1 MIGICSSEI
10 TNVEFWV
17 ALVIYFII
25 YAPLSYALHKR
36 WGGIREKL
44 AVWRNLQQEGM
55 GLVIVIEPHGT
66 YAIYEQIVNQ
76 IRNQIIS
83 GELQPDEA
91 LPSIRGL
98 AADIGV
104 SVITTKHAYE
114 ELEREGLIR
123 SVSNKGFYV
132 CKYNTDYLHE
142 KQLMELEKRLQEWI
156 TLAKQ
161 AGLGTEDIREM
172 LEGLL

>member
-1 MIGICSSEI
+1 
-10 TNVEFWV
+10 
-17 ALVIYFII
+17 
-25 YAPLSYALHKR
+25 
-36 WGGIREKL
+36 
-44 AVWRNLQQEGM
+44 M

-76 IRNQIIS
+76 IKNQIIS
-83 GELQPDEA
+83 GE
-91 LPSIRGL
+91 L

>member
-1 MIGICSSEI
+1 
-10 TNVEFWV
+10 
-17 ALVIYFII
+17 
-25 YAPLSYALHKR
+25 
-36 WGGIREKL
+36 
-44 AVWRNLQQEGM
+44 M

-76 IRNQIIS
+76 IKNQIIS

-98 AADIGV
+98 A
-104 SVITTKHAYE
+104 VITTKHAYE

>member
-1 MIGICSSEI
+1 
-10 TNVEFWV
+10 
-17 ALVIYFII
+17 
-25 YAPLSYALHKR
+25 
-36 WGGIREKL
+36 
-44 AVWRNLQQEGM
+44 M

-76 IRNQIIS
+76 IKNQIIS

-91 LPSIRGL
+91 LPSLRGL
-98 AADIGV
+98 AAD
-104 SVITTKHAYE
+104 
-114 ELEREGLIR
+114 
-123 SVSNKGFYV
+123 
-132 CKYNTDYLHE
+132 
-142 KQLMELEKRLQEWI
+142 MELVKRLQEWI

>member
-1 MIGICSSEI
+1 
-10 TNVEFWV
+10 
-17 ALVIYFII
+17 
-25 YAPLSYALHKR
+25 
-36 WGGIREKL
+36 
-44 AVWRNLQQEGM
+44 M

-76 IRNQIIS
+76 IKNQ
-83 GELQPDEA
+83 
-91 LPSIRGL
+91 
-98 AADIGV
+98 
-104 SVITTKHAYE
+104 
-114 ELEREGLIR
+114 IR

>member
-1 MIGICSSEI
+1 
-10 TNVEFWV
+10 
-17 ALVIYFII
+17 
-25 YAPLSYALHKR
+25 
-36 WGGIREKL
+36 
-44 AVWRNLQQEGM
+44 M

-76 IRNQIIS
+76 IKNQIIS

-91 LPSIRGL
+91 LPS
-98 AADIGV
+98 
-104 SVITTKHAYE
+104 S
-114 ELEREGLIR
+114 REGLIR

>member
-1 MIGICSSEI
+1 MDWNLTNDRPIYLQLEEI
-10 TNVEFWV
+10 LMQAIASGQYPAGSRLPAV
-17 ALVIYFII
+17 
-25 YAPLSYALHKR
+25 
-36 WGGIREKL
+36 RE
-44 AVWRNLQQEGM
+44 
-55 GLVIVIEPHGT
+55 
-66 YAIYEQIVNQ
+66 
-76 IRNQIIS
+76 
-83 GELQPDEA
+83 
-91 LPSIRGL
+91 L
-98 AADIGV
+98 AAEAGV
-104 SVITTKHAYE
+104 NPNTMQRALT

>member
-1 MIGICSSEI
+1 
-10 TNVEFWV
+10 
-17 ALVIYFII
+17 
-25 YAPLSYALHKR
+25 
-36 WGGIREKL
+36 
-44 AVWRNLQQEGM
+44 M

-76 IRNQIIS
+76 IKNQIIS

-114 ELEREGLIR
+114 PRHFHTDIQD
-123 SVSNKGFYV
+123 SFQV
-132 CKYNTDYLHE
+132 C
-142 KQLMELEKRLQEWI
+142 RL
-156 TLAKQ
+156 KVFHK
-161 AGLGTEDIREM
+161 
-172 LEGLL
+172 

>member
-1 MIGICSSEI
+1 
-10 TNVEFWV
+10 
-17 ALVIYFII
+17 
-25 YAPLSYALHKR
+25 
-36 WGGIREKL
+36 
-44 AVWRNLQQEGM
+44 M

-76 IRNQIIS
+76 IKNQIIS

-104 SVITTKHAYE
+104 SVITT
-114 ELEREGLIR
+114 
-123 SVSNKGFYV
+123 
-132 CKYNTDYLHE
+132 DYLHE

-161 AGLGTEDIREM
+161 AELGTEDIREM

>member
-1 MIGICSSEI
+1 
-10 TNVEFWV
+10 
-17 ALVIYFII
+17 
-25 YAPLSYALHKR
+25 
-36 WGGIREKL
+36 
-44 AVWRNLQQEGM
+44 M

-76 IRNQIIS
+76 IKNQIIS

-123 SVSNKGFYV
+123 LLPDEG
-132 CKYNTDYLHE
+132 
-142 KQLMELEKRLQEWI
+142 
-156 TLAKQ
+156 Q
-161 AGLGTEDIREM
+161 AERAEQQHLCGTALCTGRP
-172 LEGLL
+172 EGPEGSAGGH